1 MFLKKISRVT
11 LFLLELQVDH
21 ISKLWKVE
29 SSRDKNQLRLVFAG
43 ELNVVWM
50 IFFLDLK
57 RAAIF
62 SKKWVFY
69 VIIIWFLH
77 DSFLIVA
84 FPRITSYI
92 STEISILE
100 VCWCKT
106 CAVISKSFNSSD
118 ETPPYQIDEIW

>member
-84 FPRITSYI
+84 FPRTTSYI

-100 VCWCKT
+100 VC
-106 CAVISKSFNSSD
+106 
-118 ETPPYQIDEIW
+118 